1 MTGSEDASW
10 HRESADEG
18 TVLAPRVDDTFD
30 ARIATIRRARDRRV
44 TEIQVERDEHL
55 RLADE
60 LLETERR
67 VRDDYDTRIGELS
80 DAAEKAEQT

>member
-30 ARIATIRRARDRRV
+30 ARIAGVRRARDRRV

-60 LLETERR
+60 LLETQRR
-67 VRDDYDTRIGELS
+67 VEDDYNTRLGELA
-80 DAAEKAEQT
+80 DAAERAEQP